1 MKNIHFATNNEKW
14 DFIKRINEDYYYLLL
29 PLRNLKKEYYI
40 IFVFESWQTY
50 EFWHTAAA
58 YVRLD

>member
-1 MKNIHFATNNEKW
+1 MEKNQKLLLLIR
-14 DFIKRINEDYYYLLL
+14 DYYLLL

-40 IFVFESWQTY
+40 IFVFESWQTC